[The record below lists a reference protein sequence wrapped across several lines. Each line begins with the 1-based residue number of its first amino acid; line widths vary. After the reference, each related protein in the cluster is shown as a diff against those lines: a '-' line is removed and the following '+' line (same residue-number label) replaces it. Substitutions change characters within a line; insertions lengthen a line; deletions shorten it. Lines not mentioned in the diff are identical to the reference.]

1 MTVNNTSSSS
11 DSSEEENNKENE
23 KPEEI
28 ESAAASGFYGAYEVK
43 EVLGRGLASTVR
55 KCVEKGTGQ
64 IFAVKIV
71 DVSTER
77 QSEHEAERLRHETI
91 SEVNL
96 LRQLANHPS
105 IINIHDFYQ
114 APTFLF
120 AVFEM
125 APKGELF
132 ELLNKSV
139 TVSEKK
145 ARRLMRQLF
154 EGVAFMHERMIV
166 HRDLKLENILC
177 IDEERVVIS
186 DFGFA
191 TQLQPG
197 QKLKELLG
205 TPGYL
210 SPETLRCQMYDDC
223 EGYGLE
229 VDDWALGVILYTLLA
244 GYAPFYHRRQLIMLR
259 MIQEAKYEF
268 RDEQWIHITNEAKDL
283 IKHLLVVDVR
293 QRYTAAKCL
302 QDPWMVG
309 VSKEVAAEAV
319 KKRDFKRI
327 WRRMI
332 MLVRFFIRLTN
343 IKYLKLLVDRSELRQ
358 RPFRD
363 REIRHESEAAVFAV
377 YGHWVNRG
385 YYYSRDL
392 LFANRPRP
400 RYQKP
405 ELPEIQTVAA

>member
-1 MTVNNTSSSS
+1 MTININ
-11 DSSEEENNKENE
+11 DLDEENKDDSVD
-23 KPEEI
+23 KPHALET
-28 ESAAASGFYGAYEVK
+28 AASGFYGAYEVK

-64 IFAVKIV
+64 VFAVKIV

-77 QSEHEAERLRHETI
+77 QSENEAERLRNETI

-154 EGVAFMHERMIV
+154 DGVAFMHDRMIV

-177 IDEERVVIS
+177 IDDERIVIS

-191 TQLQPG
+191 TQLQPD
-197 QKLKELLG
+197 QKLTELLG

-210 SPETLRCQMYDDC
+210 APETLRCQMYEDC

-229 VDDWALGVILYTLLA
+229 VDDWALGVIFYTLLA
-244 GYAPFYHRRQLIMLR
+244 GYAPFYHRRQLVMLR

-268 RDEQWIHITNEAKDL
+268 RNEQWIHITDEAKDL
-283 IKHLLVVDVR
+283 IKRILVVDINK
-293 QRYTAAKCL
+293 RYTAAQCL
-302 QDPWMVG
+302 KHPWMVG
-309 VSKEVAAEAV
+309 MSKEVAAEAV
-319 KKRDFKRI
+319 KKRDFRRI
-327 WRRMI
+327 WRRVI
-332 MLVRFFIRLTN
+332 ILVRFFVRLTN
-343 IKYLKLLVDRSELRQ
+343 IKNLKIVVDRTLLRQ

-400 RYQKP
+400 RYQSS
-405 ELPEIQTVAA
+405 EMQTAAA

>member
-1 MTVNNTSSSS
+1 MTISICESDDDLKDDNDRSSILEGSTT
-11 DSSEEENNKENE
+11 
-23 KPEEI
+23 
-28 ESAAASGFYGAYEVK
+28 GFYNSYEAK

-55 KCVEKGTGQ
+55 KCVEKGTGVT
-64 IFAVKIV
+64 FAVKIV
-71 DVSTER
+71 DISTER
-77 QSEHEAERLRHETI
+77 QSEAEAQRLLNETI

-114 APTFLF
+114 TPTFLF

-132 ELLNKSV
+132 EMLNKSV

-154 EGVAFMHERMIV
+154 DGVAFMHERFIV

-177 IDEERVVIS
+177 IDDERIVIS

-191 TQLQPG
+191 TQLRPG
-197 QKLKELLG
+197 QKLRELLG

-210 SPETLRCQMYDDC
+210 APETLRCQMYENA
-223 EGYGLE
+223 EGYGVE

-244 GYAPFYHRRQLIMLR
+244 GYAPFYHRRQLVMLR
-259 MIQEAKYEF
+259 MIQEAKYDF
-268 RDEQWIHITNEAKDL
+268 SGEQWVHITQDAKDL
-283 IKHLLVVDVR
+283 IRHILVADVEK
-293 QRYTAAKCL
+293 RYTSAECL
-302 QDPWMVG
+302 DHPWMVG
-309 VSKEVAAEAV
+309 IPKAVIAAKEAIE
-319 KKRDFKRI
+319 KRDYKHLWKHSI
-327 WRRMI
+327 I
-332 MLVRFFIRLTN
+332 LVRFFIRLTN
-343 IKYLKLLVDRSELRQ
+343 IKYLKLLVDRNELRM

-363 REIRHESEAAVFAV
+363 RDIRHESESAVFAL

-385 YYYSRDL
+385 FYYSRDM

-400 RYQKP
+400 KFKRP
-405 ELPEIQTVAA
+405 EVEAVSA

>member
-1 MTVNNTSSSS
+1 MLS
-11 DSSEEENNKENE
+11 KLLRQ
-23 KPEEI
+23 I
-28 ESAAASGFYGAYEVK
+28 
-43 EVLGRGLASTVR
+43 LGRGLASTVR

-64 IFAVKIV
+64 VFAVKIV

-77 QSEHEAERLRHETI
+77 QSQNEAERLLNETI

-96 LRQLANHPS
+96 LRQLADHPS
-105 IINIHDFYQ
+105 IISIHDFYQ

-125 APKGELF
+125 APRGELF

-154 EGVAFMHERMIV
+154 DGVAFMHEKLIV

-177 IDEERVVIS
+177 IDEERIIIS

-191 TQLQPG
+191 TQLKPG
-197 QKLKELLG
+197 QRLTELLG

-210 SPETLRCQMYDDC
+210 APEILRCQMYEDTD
-223 EGYGLE
+223 GYGLE

-244 GYAPFYHRRQLIMLR
+244 GYAPFYNRRQLIMLR
-259 MIQEAKYEF
+259 MIQEAKY
-268 RDEQWIHITNEAKDL
+268 DLHSEQWSHITDEAKDL
-283 IKHLLVVDVR
+283 IKNIFVVDVSKR
-293 QRYTAAKCL
+293 FNALQCL
-302 QDPWMVG
+302 QHPWMVG
-309 VSKEVAAEAV
+309 VSKEIAAEAV
-319 KKRDFKRI
+319 KKRDFRRI
-327 WRRMI
+327 WRRSI
-332 MLVRFFIRLTN
+332 HLARFFIRLTN
-343 IKYLKLLVDRSELRQ
+343 IKNLKVLVDRDLLKQ

-363 REIRHESEAAVFAV
+363 REIRHLSEAAVFSV

-400 RYQKP
+400 RYQNP
-405 ELPEIQTVAA
+405 EVQMVAA

>member
-1 MTVNNTSSSS
+1 MNISLNGIGGEKT
-11 DSSEEENNKENE
+11 ENLEDKKNILED
-23 KPEEI
+23 
-28 ESAAASGFYGAYEVK
+28 AASGFYGAYEVK

-64 IFAVKIV
+64 VFAVKIV

-77 QSEHEAERLRHETI
+77 QSEHEADRLRHETI

-154 EGVAFMHERMIV
+154 DGVAYMHSRRIV

-177 IDEERVVIS
+177 IDDERIVIS

-191 TQLQPG
+191 TQLEPG
-197 QKLKELLG
+197 QKLTVFASIRCLELLG

-210 SPETLRCQMYDDC
+210 APETLKCQMYEGT

-268 RDEQWIHITNEAKDL
+268 RDEQWVHITEEAKDL
-283 IKHLLVVDVR
+283 IKHILVVDVPSR
-293 QRYTAAKCL
+293 FSAAQCL
-302 QDPWMVG
+302 KHPWMAG
-309 VSKEVAAEAV
+309 VSKEIVQDAI
-319 KKRDFKRI
+319 KKRDFRRI
-327 WRRMI
+327 WRRVI
-332 MLVRFFIRLTN
+332 ILVRFFVRLTN
-343 IKYLKLLVDRSELRQ
+343 IKNLKILVDRGLLRQ

-405 ELPEIQTVAA
+405 ELAAA

>member
-1 MTVNNTSSSS
+1 MAI
-11 DSSEEENNKENE
+11 SESEDELKDGADKSN
-23 KPEEI
+23 
-28 ESAAASGFYGAYEVK
+28 AALEGSTSGFYNVYEVK

-55 KCVEKGTGQ
+55 KCVEKGTGNC
-64 IFAVKIV
+64 FAVKIV
-71 DVSTER
+71 DVSTEK
-77 QSEHEAERLRHETI
+77 QSENEAQRLLNETI

-96 LRQLANHPS
+96 LRQLSGHPS

-114 APTFLF
+114 TPTFLF

-154 EGVAFMHERMIV
+154 DGVAFMHQKNIV

-177 IDEERVVIS
+177 IDDERIVIS

-210 SPETLRCQMYDDC
+210 APETLFCQMY
-223 EGYGLE
+223 ENYPGYSVE

-244 GYAPFYHRRQLIMLR
+244 GYAPFYHRRQLMMLR

-268 RDEQWIHITNEAKDL
+268 RAEQWAQITNEAKDL
-283 IKHLLVVDVR
+283 IRNILVVDVGK
-293 QRYTAAKCL
+293 RYTAAKCL
-302 QDPWMVG
+302 EHPWMMAVPKG
-309 VSKEVAAEAV
+309 PPVPEVAV
-319 KKRDFKRI
+319 KKRPYKKLWKWAI
-327 WRRMI
+327 I
-332 MLVRFFIRLTN
+332 LVRFFIRLTD
-343 IKYLKLLVDRSELRQ
+343 IKRLKLLVDRNELRR

-363 REIRHESEAAVFAV
+363 RDIRHESEATVFAV

-385 YYYSRDL
+385 FYYSRDM

-400 RYQKP
+400 KYKKP
-405 ELPEIQTVAA
+405 EVQLQTVQPVAA

>member
-1 MTVNNTSSSS
+1 METSST
-11 DSSEEENNKENE
+11 
-23 KPEEI
+23 
-28 ESAAASGFYGAYEVK
+28 GFYSAYEAK

-55 KCVEKGTGQ
+55 KCVEKGTGLM
-64 IFAVKIV
+64 FAVKIV
-71 DVSTER
+71 DISTEK
-77 QSEHEAERLRHETI
+77 QTEHEAVRLLNETI

-96 LRQLANHPS
+96 LRQLSGHPS

-114 APTFLF
+114 TPTFLF

-125 APKGELF
+125 APNGELF
-132 ELLNKSV
+132 EMLNKSV

-154 EGVAFMHERMIV
+154 DGVAFMHERNIV

-177 IDEERVVIS
+177 IDDERVVIS

-210 SPETLRCQMYDDC
+210 APETLRCQMYEDA
-223 EGYGLE
+223 EGYGVE
-229 VDDWALGVILYTLLA
+229 VDNWALGVIFYTLLA

-268 RDEQWIHITNEAKDL
+268 RAEQWAQITSDAKDL
-283 IKHLLVVDVR
+283 IKHILVVDVE
-293 QRYTAAKCL
+293 QRYTAAMCL
-302 QDPWMVG
+302 RHPWMLTAAG
-309 VSKEVAAEAV
+309 IRIVAAGENQEPP
-319 KKRDFKRI
+319 KRNYRYL
-327 WRRMI
+327 WRHAI
-332 MLVRFFIRLTN
+332 ILVRFFIRLTN
-343 IKYLKLLVDRSELRQ
+343 IKYLKLLVDRKELRL

-363 REIRHESEAAVFAV
+363 RDIRHESEATVFSV

-385 YYYSRDL
+385 FFYSRDM
-392 LFANRPRP
+392 LFANKPRP
-400 RYQKP
+400 KYRGI
-405 ELPEIQTVAA
+405 EVEACA